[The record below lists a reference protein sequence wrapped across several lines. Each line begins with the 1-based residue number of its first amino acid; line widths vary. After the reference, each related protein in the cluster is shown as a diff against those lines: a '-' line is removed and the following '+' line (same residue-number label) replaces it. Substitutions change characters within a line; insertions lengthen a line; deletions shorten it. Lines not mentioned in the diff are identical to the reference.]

1 MADERLLN
9 TQNIQSDID
18 EKEAA
23 EVLAIFR
30 KLPSDKK
37 AVVIAFMNGMEV
49 QRSIVSLL
57 HDICKTNFYKTE
69 MRNQKTYDPEK
80 VKKASSYQVKKD
92 NGGSFI
98 TGITGQLVTGSGSTR
113 LTASPFQIQCTFL
126 QRM

>member
-9 TQNIQSDID
+9 TQNIQLDID

-49 QRSIVSLL
+49 QRSI
-57 HDICKTNFYKTE
+57 DE
-69 MRNQKTYDPEK
+69 
-80 VKKASSYQVKKD
+80 
-92 NGGSFI
+92 
-98 TGITGQLVTGSGSTR
+98 TR
-113 LTASPFQIQCTFL
+113 QAALA
-126 QRM
+126 